1 MHVSLAGEH
10 VFHKILQLREAY
22 TAGYAFATG
31 LCVADF
37 EERQLQINRAQSRR
51 AGDDV
56 SFQVLVQALDRKL
69 GLVGCFDS

>member
-10 VFHKILQLREAY
+10 VFHEILQLRETYA
-22 TAGYAFATG
+22 TGYAFATG

-37 EERQLQINRAQSRR
+37 EERQLQVNRAQSRR

-69 GLVGCFDS
+69 CLVGCFNS

>member
-10 VFHKILQLREAY
+10 VFHEILQLRETY
-22 TAGYAFATG
+22 TAGYAFATC

-37 EERQLQINRAQSRR
+37 EERQLQVNRAQSRR